1 MFRTR
6 LATAGLVLLLTLAGA
21 RAADP
26 AAAKALAPD
35 ARGFLHVRVGE
46 VWSSDA
52 AKQLRDFVSVAG
64 PNLIAEF
71 DGRFYPAP
79 SEVESFT
86 VILYDPNF
94 RGILPAGRPT
104 EVTPV
109 WVVTAKKPLDRDA
122 LLKTMA
128 RTGKGRKH
136 AGKDYHFDE
145 AQWSGLLMLD
155 DRSYAYGSEDAIT
168 GLIDRMAKGGDSPL
182 AALLTREADKHP
194 VSLGV
199 SMAKAAGPEAVKS
212 MPPEL
217 QPLFKART
225 LLAALDLQPKT
236 TVSAS
241 LEFATEAEAKD
252 GLKATQEVVQLAR
265 GQLANA
271 LTSVEQQARRDPGK
285 PQQGI
290 QEFPETVGFLLAAA
304 GLKKL
309 DALLGAMPLNQKG
322 GAVQASLELDSVLPG
337 GSTAVSIA
345 TVAIAIGA
353 SGNGIL
359 GARLISSG
367 DYELVERER
376 KLAEL
381 ARAIDRYRKDKGH
394 YPPPATTGKDGK
406 PLLSWRV
413 AVLPYMEN
421 VYVNG
426 QHDGKPINGTK
437 GLYDLFKLDEPW
449 DGPNNKKL
457 IDKMP
462 SPYQA
467 PWNVLPYPQTSIGK
481 TLTFAVAGKGAI
493 FDPTKDGVRDSDVRD
508 GLKQTLLLLALE
520 EPGQA
525 AYWTKPAD
533 VALTAGGKLP
543 ADGPTLRKRFAV
555 VYADGSAHTLMNGL
569 PEKTFLGIVTRAGDE
584 ELDEKEIRPERRKGQ
599 SAFPGGAIPPPPP
612 PPPIIK

>member
-6 LATAGLVLLLTLAGA
+6 ISTAALAAILLTLGSARGA
-21 RAADP
+21 EP
-26 AAAKALAPD
+26 AAARALAPD
-35 ARGFLHVRVGE
+35 AKGFLHVRVGD
-46 VWSSDA
+46 VWSSDVA
-52 AKQLRDFVSVAG
+52 RQLRNFVSLAG

-71 DGRFYPAP
+71 DSRFYPAP

-94 RGILPAGRPT
+94 RGILPSGRPT

-109 WVVTAKKPLDRDA
+109 WVVTTKKPLDRDA
-122 LLKTMA
+122 LVKTMA
-128 RTGKGRKH
+128 KTGKPRKH

-194 VSLGV
+194 VSLGA
-199 SMAKAAGPEAVKS
+199 SMGQVAGPAVVKG

-217 QPLFKART
+217 QPIFKAKT
-225 LLAALDLQPKT
+225 LLATLDLKPKT

-252 GLKATQEVVQLAR
+252 GQKAVQEVVQLAR
-265 GQLANA
+265 GQLGNA
-271 LTSVEQQARRDPGK
+271 LTAVEQQARRDPAG
-285 PQQGI
+285 PQAGI
-290 QEFPETVGFLLAAA
+290 QDFPETVGSLLAAA
-304 GLKKL
+304 GLKQL

-322 GAVQASLELDSVLPG
+322 TAVQASLELDSVLPG

-353 SGNGIL
+353 SGNGIF
-359 GARLISSG
+359 GGRIYTSG
-367 DYELVERER
+367 DYEITERER
-376 KLAEL
+376 KLTEL

-394 YPPPATTGKDGK
+394 YPPPAITDKEGK

-413 AVLPYMEN
+413 AILPYMEN
-421 VYVNG
+421 VYING

-437 GLYDLFKLDEPW
+437 GLYDLFKLDEAW

-457 IDKMP
+457 IDKLP
-462 SPYQA
+462 SLYQS
-467 PWNVLPYPQTSIGK
+467 PWNALPYSQTSIGK
-481 TLTFAVAGKGAI
+481 TLTFAVVGKGAI
-493 FDPTKDGVRDSDVRD
+493 FDPTKKGVSEADVRD
-508 GLKQTLLLLALE
+508 GLKQTLLLLQLE
-520 EPGQA
+520 EAGQA

-533 VALTAGGKLP
+533 IALTKEGKLP
-543 ADGPTLRKRFAV
+543 ADGPSLMKRLTV
-555 VYADGSAHTLMNGL
+555 VYGDGSAHTLMNGL
-569 PEKTFLGIVTRAGDE
+569 SEKNFLGIVTREGNE
-584 ELDEKEIRPERRKGQ
+584 QLDDKEIRPDRPKGPN
-599 SAFPGGAIPPPPP
+599 SVPIP
-612 PPPIIK
+612 K